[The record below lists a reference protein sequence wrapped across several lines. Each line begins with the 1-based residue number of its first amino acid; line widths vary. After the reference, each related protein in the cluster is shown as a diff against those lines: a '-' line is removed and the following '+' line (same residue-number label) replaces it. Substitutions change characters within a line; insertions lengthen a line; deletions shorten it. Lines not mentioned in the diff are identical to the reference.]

1 MYSKHSHNGPTRLA
15 GGYRNPAGFTLHTA
29 DYEAY
34 LPVFR
39 TRIVISAILSAACSD
54 DFRYFVAVTRI
65 EQVSQEPESC
75 IIAFILNGNVAVFVL
90 PVPPRSYI

>member
-1 MYSKHSHNGPTRLA
+1 M
-15 GGYRNPAGFTLHTA
+15 A

-39 TRIVISAILSAACSD
+39 TRIVISAILSAAYSD

-75 IIAFILNGNVAVFVL
+75 IIAFILNGNIYASICGGSLNFPEFFFFVVDRE
-90 PVPPRSYI
+90 P